1 MFKRDCAFLIGIPAL
16 LALLTAL
23 FMIAVFRPPTGREFL
38 DGHDLVNQQ
47 YPLWSFIFDN
57 VRDGHGL
64 PLWDPYLFAGQSVAT
79 NPQAALAYPPL
90 WLMIPL
96 GVPRAAGWLAA
107 LHLWF
112 GGWGM
117 AWFTRRMGASPFGA
131 LCGAIVY
138 EFSAVLSAHLGAGH
152 LNYLLCQAW
161 LPWIAVAYLWAV
173 ERRGRHSLLTILT
186 GAVALGLCA
195 LTGYPPLLYF
205 AGIWLVGLWL
215 YTIFSAH
222 TDRVR
227 VAFRAMRPLIGITV
241 GGAILGAA
249 TLLPTAQLTLGS
261 TRTQQSGLAFS
272 NSYALPGGQTI
283 TLLFPNLFG
292 YPKLPDQGYWGLPFY
307 EEVTTYVGIL
317 PLLAI
322 FLVRRRPASVLL
334 GVFVIGG
341 LIVSLGIDGG
351 LFPALYWLVPGYSLF
366 RVPSRALYFFVV
378 GAAGLTALVVTDLE
392 SMTADERRERLRIV
406 LYRALPLLGGFAV
419 IASFALMAY
428 YTTHSADTSPPWR
441 TLFSGNMAGIAAIA
455 IGTTWLILRLWSSSE
470 AQIGRS
476 WRLAL
481 TMGVLLLDLWH
492 ISWPMITVSAID
504 VPDEWELLAQVAPAA
519 PDFRVMT
526 VPNNVD
532 WQAAADYTHH
542 LNADGYDPLVGSAYQ
557 TLLTVSQHNPTS
569 PIAGLLGVRYV
580 LSHMPYEWSKM
591 SGIDHLT
598 LLKQSGDWYVY
609 QVHDPLPRAF
619 VATNV
624 QVAADDQALS
634 QLSGGIVD
642 PLTTAFVDRSVA
654 CVTGDSAGSAQA
666 QPATITHY
674 ESNTVE
680 VDANSPT
687 GGLFVLTDS
696 YDSDWQVTVDN
707 VPATLLR
714 TDTALR
720 GVCIPAGTH
729 QVRFVY
735 QPSAFW
741 AGVAISAGGWLI
753 VGLIGLIIGFRSIR
767 TLRKKQKDIASTY
780 D

>member
-1 MFKRDCAFLIGIPAL
+1 MFKRDRVFLIGIPAL

-23 FMIAVFRPPTGREFL
+23 FMIAVFRSPTGNEFL

-47 YPLWSFIFDN
+47 YPLWSFIFDS
-57 VRDGHGL
+57 VRNGHGL
-64 PLWDPYLFAGQSVAT
+64 PLWDPYLFAGQSVAG

-90 WLMIPL
+90 WLMILL

-107 LHLWF
+107 LHLWL

-117 AWFTRRMGASPFGA
+117 AWFTRRIGASPFGA
-131 LCGAIVY
+131 LCGGVGY

-152 LNYLLCQAW
+152 LNYVLCQAW
-161 LPWIAVAYLWAV
+161 LPWIAAAYLWAV
-173 ERRGRHSLLTILT
+173 ERRGRHSLLAILP
-186 GAVALGLCA
+186 GAVAFGLCA

-215 YTIFSAH
+215 YTIFSAQ
-222 TDRVR
+222 TNRVR
-227 VAFRAMRPLIGITV
+227 VALRALRPLIGITV
-241 GGAILGAA
+241 GGVILGAA
-249 TLLPTAQLTLGS
+249 VLLPTAQLTLGS
-261 TRTQQSGLAFS
+261 TRAQQSGLAYS
-272 NSYALPGGQTI
+272 NSYALPGGQAI

-292 YPKLPDQGYWGLPFY
+292 YPRLPDQGYWGLPFY
-307 EEVTTYVGIL
+307 EEVTAYVGIL

-351 LFPALYWLVPGYSLF
+351 LFPALYWLIPGYNLF

-392 SMTADERRERLRIV
+392 SMTTDERRERLHAM

-419 IASFALMAY
+419 IASFALIAY
-428 YTTHSADTSPPWR
+428 YISHSADTNPPWR
-441 TLFSGNMAGIAAIA
+441 TLFSGNMAEIAAVAMGI
-455 IGTTWLILRLWSSSE
+455 TWLVLRLWSSPDGT
-470 AQIGRS
+470 IGQR

-481 TMGVLLLDLWH
+481 TVGILLLDLWH
-492 ISWPMITVSAID
+492 ISWPMVTVSAVD
-504 VPDEWELLAQVAPAA
+504 VPDEWKLLAQVVPAA

-532 WQAAADYTHH
+532 WQAPADYTHH

-557 TLLTVSQHNPTS
+557 TLLAAGQHNPTS
-569 PIAGLLGVRYV
+569 LIAHLLGVRYV

-591 SGIDHLT
+591 SGSDHLT
-598 LLKQSGDWYVY
+598 LLKQSGDWYIY

-619 VATNV
+619 IVTNV
-624 QVAADDQALS
+624 QVAADNQALS
-634 QLSGGIVD
+634 QLSGGTVD
-642 PLTTAFVDRSVA
+642 PLMSAFVDRPAA
-654 CVTGDSAGSAQA
+654 CVTGNVSGSAQA
-666 QPATITHY
+666 SSVTIMHY
-674 ESNTVE
+674 ESDAVE
-680 VDANSPT
+680 VDANSST

-696 YDSDWQVTVDN
+696 YDSDWQVMVDN

-720 GVCIPAGTH
+720 GVCVSAGAH
-729 QVRFVY
+729 HIRFVY
-735 QPSAFW
+735 QPTAFW
-741 AGVAISAGGWLI
+741 AGVVISVGAWLI
-753 VGLIGLIIGFRSIR
+753 VGLLGFIIGFRSIHI
-767 TLRKKQKDIASTY
+767 LRKRQKNIASTH